1 MLKNEYF
8 LGTPPTEMRRYIL
21 NYPPIRV
28 NPTFPTPI
36 RENPT
41 PLVKTL
47 MSYPQPKPPYP
58 QQQKKAMWKT
68 CGHLSFK
75 TINNHKDM
83 PTMLALIFVLIV
95 LIFARIIR
103 KT

>member
-1 MLKNEYF
+1 
-8 LGTPPTEMRRYIL
+8 
-21 NYPPIRV
+21 
-28 NPTFPTPI
+28 
-36 RENPT
+36 
-41 PLVKTL
+41 
-47 MSYPQPKPPYP
+47 MSYPQPKQPYP

-68 CGHLSFK
+68 CEHLPFK

-95 LIFARIIR
+95 LIFACITR